1 MLLWLYIYMY
11 CKTEMPYTDIISF
24 SKCQMYTALM
34 FLNSWLVD
42 SYAFLKTNISVW
54 DTIKPKRNMLIR
66 LSAINDKFRA
76 MHIISWES
84 GYQLIPA
91 V

>member
-42 SYAFLKTNISVW
+42 SYAFLKTESQCMKYNKAKKEHVNSV
-54 DTIKPKRNMLIR
+54 KC
-66 LSAINDKFRA
+66 
-76 MHIISWES
+76 
-84 GYQLIPA
+84 Y
-91 V
+91 

>member
-1 MLLWLYIYMY
+1 
-11 CKTEMPYTDIISF
+11 
-24 SKCQMYTALM
+24 
-34 FLNSWLVD
+34 
-42 SYAFLKTNISVW
+42 
-54 DTIKPKRNMLIR
+54 MLIR